1 MFKLHY
7 FLFLFW
13 HWNLISI
20 KSEFYPSVALTKRY
34 ECKRE
39 DGQKI
44 VGASLQNAS
53 SHVKQSQKKFTDSEQ
68 RKMPTRIGVRLFR
81 TGKRRTG
88 K

>member
-13 HWNLISI
+13 YWNLISI
-20 KSEFYPSVALTKRY
+20 KSEFYLSVAVTKRY

-44 VGASLQNAS
+44 VGASLQIAP
-53 SHVKQSQKKFTDSEQ
+53 SHVKRSQKKFTDNGQ
-68 RKMPTRIGVRLFR
+68 RKMPTRKGVKLFR